1 VTAVR
6 ARSCVELF
14 AGLGGMARGL
24 ADAGF
29 EHSLVVERDAHAVA
43 TLSGNHDSAAW
54 PLYADDV
61 RGLNYEDLG
70 AGVSL
75 LAAGVPCQPFSQ
87 GGAHAGPAD
96 ERNMF
101 PETFRAIREL
111 QPKAVFI
118 ENVRGLARPRFAPF
132 VAYIVDHLRA
142 PHVAIRDGEHWR
154 AHHRRLIRSLA
165 TDTIPAIERYEVEW
179 HPVCTADYGV
189 AQRRVRVIMVAIRS
203 DLAFWWRWPEPTH
216 SADSLLREKLD
227 GYYWDEQRVPVP
239 PIIDVPTATADRA
252 KRLRRPLRRQRWR
265 TLRDV
270 IGDLPD
276 PGVSDNGSIQGHIVW
291 PGARLYRGHR
301 GCALDEPSKTIKA
314 GVHGVAGGE
323 HIVHMDD
330 GSYRYMTVR
339 ECMRVQDLPDSMR
352 IEATRTGA
360 MRQIGNAVPPTVAH
374 VFGLAI
380 ARAVCD
386 PAAVPRAE
394 YVERQDVAAGG
405 YLLRQIEL
413 NGRRLT
419 ASVRIQR
426 GYAYLYFN
434 RSAGPPIY
442 LGPVPDSSK
451 DEQLFQ
457 GWRIA
462 HTSHAGLFIAFGGSP
477 AELRAAG

>member
-1 VTAVR
+1 VTAVH

-24 ADAGF
+24 SAAGF
-29 EHSLVVERDAHAVA
+29 EHRLVVERDPHAA
-43 TLSGNHDSAAW
+43 GTLRDNEDSARW

-61 RGLNYEDLG
+61 RELDYDGLG
-70 AGVSL
+70 TGITL

-101 PETFRAIREL
+101 PETFEAIRAL
-111 QPKAVFI
+111 RPKAVLI
-118 ENVRGLARPRFAPF
+118 ENVRGLARPKFAPF
-132 VAYIVDHLRA
+132 VEYIVDHLSV
-142 PHVAIRDGEHWR
+142 PHFAIRRDEDWR
-154 AHHRRLIRSLA
+154 AHHRRLQKARASGADLGR
-165 TDTIPAIERYEVEW
+165 DRYVVEW
-179 HPVCTADYGV
+179 RPVCTADYGV

-203 DLAFWWRWPEPTH
+203 DLAFWWHWPEPTH
-216 SADSLLREKLD
+216 SNDSLLREKLD
-227 GYYWDEQRVPVP
+227 GYYWAEHQLKP
-239 PIIDVPTATADRA
+239 PNNDLADATIARA
-252 KRLRRPLRRQRWR
+252 ARLQRPLHRQRWR

-270 IGDLPD
+270 IADLPA
-276 PGVSDNGSIQGHIVW
+276 PSTSDSATPSGHVAW

-301 GCALDEPSKTIKA
+301 GSALDEASKTIKA

-323 HIVHMDD
+323 HIVHLDD

-339 ECMRVQDLPDSMR
+339 ECMRVQDLPDIMR
-352 IEATRTGA
+352 IDGTRTGA
-360 MRQIGNAVPPTVAH
+360 MRQIGNAVPPAVAEA
-374 VFGLAI
+374 FGVAI

-405 YLLRQIEL
+405 YLRRQIL
-413 NGRRLT
+413 IGGRRLS

-434 RSAGPPIY
+434 RSAGNPIY
-442 LGPVPDSSK
+442 LGGVAEGSK
-451 DEQLFQ
+451 DEQLYR
-457 GWRIA
+457 GWQLA
-462 HTSHAGLFIAFGGSP
+462 HSNHLDLFIALDDSP
-477 AELRAAG
+477 AAVRAAS